1 MTKLLGSWALAA
13 MTLAVAP
20 PTVFAYDVPI
30 QASFVAAYSATP
42 NTGGIAYCG
51 GTALPVL
58 VEAHGNGFSL
68 LGPLSFS
75 LQKTLGAGLL
85 HGCLTLSTPDGD
97 NLTATYDG
105 TGNASNANNFSSASG
120 TLTFTGGTGRFKGAS
135 GRATF
140 TAVFDNF
147 YPCSSFFC
155 GTGTAPL
162 QGMAFYMVQGK
173 VSISGE
179 GD

>member
-1 MTKLLGSWALAA
+1 MTKLFGSGALAA
-13 MTLAVAP
+13 MTLALVP
-20 PTVFAYDVPI
+20 PTVFAYDMPI
-30 QASFVAAYSATP
+30 QASFVAAFSATL
-42 NTGGIAYCG
+42 NTGGVAYCG

-75 LQKTLGAGLL
+75 LQKTLGGGPM
-85 HGCLTLSTPDGD
+85 HGCLTLSTPNGES
-97 NLTATYDG
+97 LTATYDG
-105 TGNASNANNFSSASG
+105 TETASNANNFSPGSG

-135 GRATF
+135 GKATF

-147 YPCSSFFC
+147 YPCSSFAC

-173 VSISGE
+173 VSISAD